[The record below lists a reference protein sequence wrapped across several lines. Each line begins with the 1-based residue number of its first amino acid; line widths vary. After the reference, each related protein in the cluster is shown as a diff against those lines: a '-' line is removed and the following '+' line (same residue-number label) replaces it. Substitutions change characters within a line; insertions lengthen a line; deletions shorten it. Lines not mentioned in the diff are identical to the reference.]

1 MEVSIIDYN
10 TGNLGSVKNIVKKA
24 GGKAKI
30 ISTKEEVLEAKRI
43 ILPGVGSFDTAM
55 KKLKDRNLI
64 DAIKEKAISG
74 TPTLGICLGMQLLC
88 KKSEEGKIN
97 GLGLIDLEVQ
107 SFKEHISSQKKVPHM
122 GWNVAKEAISNHP
135 LLSDINSPMRF
146 YFVHSYFVPLH
157 KEYTLTTTQ
166 YDNDFSSAI
175 QNKNILGVQFHP
187 EKSHKYGM
195 KLIHNFLENFN
206 A

>member
-30 ISTKEEVLEAKRI
+30 ISSREEVLEAKRI

-55 KKLKDRNLI
+55 EKLQKHNLI
-64 DAIKEKAISG
+64 DAIKEKANSG

-88 KKSEEGKIN
+88 KRSEEGKID

-107 SFKEHISSQKKVPHM
+107 SFKSHISPEKKVPHM
-122 GWNVAKEAISNHP
+122 GWNIAKEARDNHP
-135 LLSDINSPMRF
+135 LLSDINTPMRF
-146 YFVHSYFVPLH
+146 YFVHSYFVPIH
-157 KEYTLTTTQ
+157 EEHTLTTTQ
-166 YDNDFSSAI
+166 YDTSFSSAI